1 MVGRVVQRATHEQTV
16 PDAADD
22 ALGRVELA
30 DRVEGM
36 AAALRAIDPKYL
48 DVLLLL
54 TGPQLT
60 YEEIARA
67 LGIPVGTVRS
77 RLSRGRAQLREL
89 LDESGQYLGD
99 DLAHP
104 SLENRND

>member
-1 MVGRVVQRATHEQTV
+1 M
-16 PDAADD
+16 PDAADE
-22 ALGRVELA
+22 ALGRVELEDSA
-30 DRVEGM
+30 KGM
-36 AAALRAIDPKYL
+36 AAALRAVDPTYL

-60 YEEIARA
+60 YEEITHV

-77 RLSRGRAQLREL
+77 RLSRGHAQLREL

-99 DLAHP
+99 EVAHP
-104 SLENRND
+104 SLENPQ